1 MSPPLTFFVQA
12 TSKPPKPPSEIK
24 PSQTKCFVRWDLPIT
39 SFPISEA
46 VSAVW
51 VNDTSTFTADIHAQ
65 GYDGLLGL
73 GPNDSSVV
81 RKKLK
86 KASSADTLLQRI
98 FSADKVS
105 DNYISIL
112 LSRKK
117 NSTDLTTGQFT
128 VSEIVPGLENITSM
142 PKLDVDKVNRLLKAG
157 ELTLRI

>member
-1 MSPPLTFFVQA
+1 M
-12 TSKPPKPPSEIK
+12 
-24 PSQTKCFVRWDLPIT
+24 
-39 SFPISEA
+39 
-46 VSAVW
+46 W
-51 VNDTSTFTADIHAQ
+51 VNDTSTFTSDIHAQ

-73 GPNDSSVV
+73 GPNDSSVI

-86 KASSADTLLQRI
+86 KASSANTLLQRI
-98 FSADKVS
+98 FSADKAS